1 MIICDINDAERYS
14 MITPLLAEAITWLGE
29 HRDDD
34 FPTGVIEL
42 ASGII
47 IKSEAPALLPREK
60 ARLEAHR
67 KYIDIH
73 VPLKGVETI
82 GWTPVRSLKH
92 VLQPYDEQR
101 DVAFYGDAAASL
113 LDVAKGQMAIF
124 FPEDAHAPNIG
135 IGTHRKLC
143 IKIPC

>member
-1 MIICDINDAERYS
+1 MLS
-14 MITPLLAEAITWLGE
+14 EAIDWLMAHFGDQFE
-29 HRDDD
+29 
-34 FPTGVIEL
+34 PGVMEL
-42 ASGII
+42 RSGVYV
-47 IKSEAPALLPREK
+47 KSETPALLPREK

-67 KYIDIH
+67 RYIDIH

-82 GWTPVRSLKH
+82 GWTPLGSLHH
-92 VLQPYDEQR
+92 VIQPYDEEH
-101 DVAFYGDAAASL
+101 DVELYGDSASSL
-113 LDVAKGQMAIF
+113 LHVAKGQISIF